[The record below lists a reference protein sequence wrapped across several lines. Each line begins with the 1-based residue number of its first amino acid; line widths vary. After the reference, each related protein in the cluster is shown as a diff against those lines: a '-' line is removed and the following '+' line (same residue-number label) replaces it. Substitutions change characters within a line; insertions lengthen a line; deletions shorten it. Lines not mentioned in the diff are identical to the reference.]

1 MKYINVSNV
10 KEYEKLS
17 FSERHFLGFWYR
29 LPMYYEIN
37 QDETFEEYWK
47 RKYPFQFFIRNTIE
61 NILISIEVIKDKI
74 IDNTWRKL
82 VPRNSW
88 ARKTIPHTYCDK
100 PELIKEFLFAS
111 IVDFVE
117 NENIDLTDWEANE
130 TMSEVK
136 NTIDEIYKFVKQTF
150 PYKEA
155 RIEKLRSALYAEKS
169 FEQLLGDPDYDKDS
183 FDRLK
188 NLETE
193 LDTEIQQKL
202 IQIIEIREYLWT

>member
-1 MKYINVSNV
+1 MKYTNVSNV
-10 KEYEKLS
+10 KDYEKLS

-37 QDETFEEYWK
+37 NEETFEEYWK
-47 RKYPFQFFIRNTIE
+47 KKYPIQFFVRNTTE
-61 NILISIEVIKDKI
+61 NILITLEVWKDKI

-82 VPRNSW
+82 FPRNDW
-88 ARKTIPHTYCDK
+88 ARKTIPHTYSDK
-100 PELIKEFLFAS
+100 TELIKNFLFAS

-117 NENIDLTDWEANE
+117 NEDIHLTDWEANE
-130 TMSEVK
+130 TISEVK
-136 NTIDEIYKFVKQTF
+136 HTIDEIYKFVKQTL

-155 RIEKLRSALYAEKS
+155 RIEKLRSALFAEKS